1 MRTAVVAGRAMAVS
15 SLKCNGFCE
24 SSSYVSLQLAR
35 GSSDDVLGVS
45 QSRQRSG
52 DAGSENRCSDIFSMM
67 RAICPRLH
75 AYRVPSGARLML
87 ALVL

>member
-24 SSSYVSLQLAR
+24 SSSYVYLQLAR

-45 QSRQRSG
+45 PVETTER
-52 DAGSENRCSDIFSMM
+52 RCRKRESLFRYI
-67 RAICPRLH
+67 
-75 AYRVPSGARLML
+75 
-87 ALVL
+87 